1 MTTAA
6 AEMLDRDVTCLNC
19 GYNLRG
25 INPAGTCPECGMSI
39 SIALREDHL
48 QDAPEPWRRTVR
60 LGTALVCLGTLISFP
75 LLNIGP
81 LLAAIGFWLVTVR
94 QPQRNEPRHDMLV
107 RIFARGTLIPGA
119 VGWTIIV
126 NGLLFV
132 TWRYRFSHQ
141 FEWRTYD
148 VLFISCASLFGIG
161 VAAMAQHLR
170 VLAERSEDSGLV
182 KMCQRLFWAWV
193 AGGFVVAAVGGAID
207 LYGKFAPRW
216 HDRWQVYGVD
226 LLGLVAAGVLFLLM
240 LWLWFETLR
249 TGLRFRRAM
258 KQIK

>member
-6 AEMLDRDVTCLNC
+6 AVVLDRDVTCLNC

-39 SIALREDHL
+39 SIALRQDHL
-48 QDAPEPWRRTVR
+48 QDAPQPWRRTVR

-81 LLAAIGFWLVTVR
+81 MLAAIGFWLVTVR
-94 QPQRNEPRHDMLV
+94 QPQRNEPRHDLMV

-119 VGWTIIV
+119 LGWTIIANSILYMV
-126 NGLLFV
+126 L
-132 TWRYRFSHQ
+132 RYRLGNQ
-141 FEWRTYD
+141 LDWKAYD
-148 VLFISCASLFGIG
+148 VLFISFASLFGIG

-170 VLAERSEDSGLV
+170 VLAERSEDTGLV
-182 KMCQRLFWAWV
+182 KNCQRLFWVWV

-207 LYGKFAPRW
+207 LYAKFTPQW
-216 HDRWQVYGVD
+216 HNHWQIYGID
-226 LLGLVAAGVLFLLM
+226 LMGLIAAAVLLLLM
-240 LWLWFETLR
+240 LWLWIETLR
-249 TGLRFRRAM
+249 TSLRFRRLM
-258 KQIK
+258 KRL